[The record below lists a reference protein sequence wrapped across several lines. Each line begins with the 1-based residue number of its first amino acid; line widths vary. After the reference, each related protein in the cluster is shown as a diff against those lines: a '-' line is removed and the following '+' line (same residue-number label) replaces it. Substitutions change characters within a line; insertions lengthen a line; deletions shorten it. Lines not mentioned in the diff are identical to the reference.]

1 MIAKA
6 PIKAGGIVAENGVG
20 EGIWKKHQKKKKVEL
35 S

>member
-20 EGIWKKHQKKKKVEL
+20 EGILEEASEKKKVEL